1 MLDKYRKAYPNS
13 NVELE
18 KHKLVP
24 WGEWTTWG
32 FFEVKGHKNGTM
44 HFKFVDNKVWEMF
57 NRKVAEIKGW
67 QLPKQ
72 TDRKDNGSARDKQ
85 KGNETMPEVRA
96 QQNKFEFKFID

>member
-1 MLDKYRKAYPNS
+1 
-13 NVELE
+13 
-18 KHKLVP
+18 
-24 WGEWTTWG
+24 
-32 FFEVKGHKNGTM
+32 
-44 HFKFVDNKVWEMF
+44 MF